1 MIIKSTAAKIA
12 LTRRGVESSGDTG
25 SWHTEFFDVTQS
37 LINMGK
43 LVLANTPIDN
53 TEIIKLNGLEMVN
66 HPDWDYQMS
75 GNEIIFADDINL
87 TVGDTIRVRYK
98 SQI

>member
-1 MIIKSTAAKIA
+1 MIIQSTAAKIVIS
-12 LTRRGVESSGDTG
+12 RRGTG
-25 SWHTEFFDVTQS
+25 SGEGAGSWKTAFFDVTQD
-37 LINMGK
+37 LIDAGK
-43 LVLANTPIDN
+43 IILIEAPIVN
-53 TEIIKLNGLEMVN
+53 TEIVKLNGLEMVN

-98 SQI
+98 A

>member
-1 MIIKSTAAKIA
+1 MIIQSTAAKIV
-12 LTRRGVESSGDTG
+12 LSRRGTSSGEGTG
-25 SWHTEFFDVTQS
+25 SWKTAFFDVTQS
-37 LINMGK
+37 LINVGK
-43 LVLANTPIDN
+43 IILAEAPIVD
-53 TEIIKLNGLEMVN
+53 TEIVKLNGLEMVN

-98 SQI
+98 T